1 MGKSN
6 LGIGTEMKS
15 NKKIGIVDCNNFY
28 VSCERVF
35 NPISIGR
42 PTVVL
47 SNNDGCVIARSQ
59 EAKDLGI
66 KMGEPFFQKRDYM
79 EEHRFCVYSSN
90 YNLYGDMSD
99 RVMSVI
105 KKYANEVEVY
115 SIDECFVDFSNIS
128 DQDLVDRLH
137 LIRNEVKRQT
147 GIPVSIGI
155 GPNKTLAKLTSH
167 MAKQKQSYN
176 GVCSFWE
183 LQNFRNSLYDIPIDE
198 VWGIGRAWTKKLKLL
213 EVYSVG
219 QFLMMSDSHVRKL
232 MNVNGLKT
240 KMELLGTYCHQITP
254 TPRAKKNIASTRSF
268 GSDVDSF
275 DQVSEAMYSY
285 IKSGVKKLIDNELSP
300 NKVTIFLSGN
310 RHKGQNHGVSRQITL
325 GQQTRDVS
333 EIWSTI
339 YPHLKEMYDISKTYK
354 KCGIIFNDLMPE
366 NVEQLNLFS
375 EPIQTI
381 TPPQNL
387 EKKWEMRQ
395 DYISQKYT
403 TSWEEIPQVF
413 V

>member
-1 MGKSN
+1 M
-6 LGIGTEMKS
+6 

-66 KMGEPFFQKRDYM
+66 KMGEPFFQKRDFM
-79 EEHRFCVYSSN
+79 DEHRFCVYSSN

-99 RVMSVI
+99 RVMTTI

-115 SIDECFVDFSNIS
+115 SIDECFVDFSNIP
-128 DQDLVDRLH
+128 DEELEDRLH
-137 LIRNEVKRQT
+137 LIRNEVKRLT
-147 GIPVSIGI
+147 GIPVSIGV

-167 MAKQKQSYN
+167 IAKKQPSYD
-176 GVCSFWE
+176 GICSYW
-183 LQNFRNSLYDIPIDE
+183 SLHNIGDLLYTISVDD
-198 VWGIGRAWTKKLKLL
+198 VWGIGRKWSKKLKGIG
-213 EVYSVG
+213 VNTVG
-219 QFLMMSDSHVRKL
+219 QFIMVSDPIVRKM

-240 KMELLGTYCHQITP
+240 KMELTGQYCHPVQKIP
-254 TPRAKKNIASTRSF
+254 KLKRNIASTRSF
-268 GSDVDSF
+268 GQDIDSF
-275 DQVSEAMYSY
+275 DQVAEAMYSY
-285 IKSGVKKLIDNELSP
+285 IKSGVKKLIDNEISP
-300 NKVTIFLSGN
+300 NRATIFLAGN
-310 RHKGQNHGVSRQITL
+310 IHKGQKHYTSRQVTL
-325 GQQTRDVS
+325 QKQTRS
-333 EIWSTI
+333 IEEIWSQVF
-339 YPHLKEMYDISKTYK
+339 PHLRSMFSTTKKYK

-366 NVEQLNLFS
+366 SIQQGSLFS
-375 EPIQTI
+375 SSYQTI
-381 TPPQNL
+381 QPPSNV

-395 DYISQKYT
+395 EYISQKFT
-403 TSWEEIPQVF
+403 TSWDEIPAVF